1 MYDYFNMQPAC
12 VKKINTNTQQIYQV
26 QEPPTL
32 RLQTED
38 KPHGGHDRGR
48 DGTEE
53 RAT

>member
-1 MYDYFNMQPAC
+1 MQPAY
-12 VKKINTNTQQIYQV
+12 VNKINTNTQQIYQV
-26 QEPPTL
+26 QKPPTL

-48 DGTEE
+48 DGTKE